1 MTRKSPLNSNPN
13 VLCVREL
20 LGKGLCKER
29 SDGIAIVTLCVNRVQ
44 SQSLKNKITY
54 IKIRRK
60 TDEEQGNTHPKQNLT
75 YKWYVILERMGVDA
89 VICYLSNSLENNA
102 INR

>member
-13 VLCVREL
+13 ILCVREL

-60 TDEEQGNTHPKQNLT
+60 TDEEQERATLT
-75 YKWYVILERMGVDA
+75 ATLMYT
-89 VICYLSNSLENNA
+89 
-102 INR
+102 